1 MVFQNSCFFCLNFM
15 LQVNCMQ
22 TAYSNGQLPN
32 KFWIWLLVTVEI
44 FKVRVNVRVIFLSK
58 LQGPDDRCN
67 LRLVHFSF
75 WWELQFS
82 RICGVKTSL
91 SSDVSHA
98 QTRLAR
104 PLRDKTQMRMAQ
116 DIVHDLSFLT
126 TLTIFCVCI
135 IAAKLSVKL
144 LCCLKDKKQRQD
156 CLSWADC
163 YDE

>member
-1 MVFQNSCFFCLNFM
+1 MTDATSVWFTS
-15 LQVNCMQ
+15 
-22 TAYSNGQLPN
+22 ASDGSYSSS
-32 KFWIWLLVTVEI
+32 E
-44 FKVRVNVRVIFLSK
+44 SA
-58 LQGPDDRCN
+58 
-67 LRLVHFSF
+67 
-75 WWELQFS
+75 
-82 RICGVKTSL
+82 VKTSL

-104 PLRDKTQMRMAQ
+104 PLSDKTQMRMAQ

-156 CLSWADC
+156 CLS
-163 YDE
+163 